1 MSVKSGV
8 KKFGVVMFDDAQDP
22 SSGWA
27 HAEGD
32 RQTRRIAASEDL
44 PQDTIWWTNVSFD
57 VFFFETELH
66 RRSWLRHD
74 RYLVVTQKDVLREW
88 NYDPA
93 RLDPATTCQVAA
105 TFFARIMLIAYQ
117 LAKAVRPG
125 ITMDEAF
132 EGETLRSDLRVVL
145 PELEYPRSEAA
156 SILRADVAFSE
167 FTPTSM
173 RPLRDS
179 VWAMVRKPRLSH
191 ALEMFRTEI
200 PVGPFEFMSRRDI
213 QSHDGNL
220 VSGEGSRPFVA
231 EVAVGEIHPDVAT
244 VYGIAPS
251 VGAGRPAT
259 RAWVAQNEFAAL
271 GRIAELDVKSAW
283 VGRAST
289 SLLEMLPDPVREFL
303 AGDRNAC
310 SWSAGIVAE
319 TLWRAC
325 CLKER
330 RDGAADSG
338 CEHGAA
344 TSWAGAW
351 IRAADKISMFSSAM
365 ELVRSGYSVASYGTG
380 WVRASITQ
388 DMREDFIRDSL
399 ATGLVPSMAEI
410 PEGMFQFGDEII
422 WGGSKKAEALAF
434 MQSRKQRDL
443 LLNLDRA
450 SLVVPERAA

>member
-8 KKFGVVMFDDAQDP
+8 KKFGVVMFDDDPDP

-32 RQTRRIAASEDL
+32 RQARRIATPEDL
-44 PQDTIWWTNVSFD
+44 TRDTIWWTNVSVD
-57 VFFFETELH
+57 CFFFKTELH

-74 RYLVVTQKDVLREW
+74 KYLVVTQKDVLREW

-93 RLDPATTCQVAA
+93 RVDPAATCQVTA

-125 ITMDEAF
+125 LTMEEAF
-132 EGETLRSDLRVVL
+132 AGETLRSDLRVVL
-145 PELEYPRSEAA
+145 PELEYPRSENAA
-156 SILRADVAFSE
+156 ILKADVAFSE
-167 FTPTSM
+167 FTPTAM

-179 VWAMVRKPRLSH
+179 TWAMVRKPRLSH
-191 ALEMFRTEI
+191 ALEMFRTEV

-213 QSHDGNL
+213 QTHDGNL
-220 VSGEGSRPFVA
+220 LSGESARPFVA
-231 EVAVGEIHPDVAT
+231 EVAVGDIHPDVAA
-244 VYGIAPS
+244 VYGIGS
-251 VGAGRPAT
+251 SIGAGRLAPRT
-259 RAWVAQNEFAAL
+259 WVAQNEFAAL
-271 GRIAELDVKSAW
+271 GRIAGLDVKSAW
-283 VGRAST
+283 VGRGRT
-289 SLLEMLPDPVREFL
+289 SLLEMLPAPVRGFL
-303 AGDRNAC
+303 AEDRNAC
-310 SWSAGIVAE
+310 SWSSGIVAE

-330 RDGAADSG
+330 RDSAADSG
-338 CEHGAA
+338 SEHGAA

-351 IRAADKISMFSSAM
+351 IRAADKISMFSLAM
-365 ELVRSGYSVASYGTG
+365 ELARSGYSVSSYGIG

-399 ATGLVPSMAEI
+399 ASGLVPLMAEI
-410 PEGMFQFGDEII
+410 PEGMFQPGDEII
-422 WGGSKKAEALAF
+422 WGGSEKAKAMAF
-434 MQSRKQRDL
+434 MQSKKQRDL

-450 SLVVPERAA
+450 SLIVPEHAA